1 MNLLIQIIFLIFIIS
16 TKVFSGESGELP
28 GQEPQQTI
36 ESEEI
41 IEIKPEEKEGM
52 DVSGIDELL
61 EPKDIEEIN
70 LPKNRLVEIFDQRFL
85 SELNLDRLVVV
96 GECEKNTAEG
106 KCYIVEPSKTSNHFN
121 NYYYYTNDDNQV
133 YSIIAFNDKKQGD
146 LNICK
151 EKITSWKNYFNSY
164 DLTEKEPLN
173 NSLNFIMTDKS
184 EQNTKNIL
192 EIFASCYTEEFRDI
206 SSSFSIK
213 FNKNFR

>member
-85 SELNLDRLVVV
+85 SELNLDKLVVV

-121 NYYYYTNDDNQV
+121 NYYYYTNIDNQV

-146 LNICK
+146 LNNCK

-164 DLTEKEPLN
+164 DLTEKEPLD
-173 NSLNFIMTDKS
+173 NSLNFIMTDES

-213 FNKNFR
+213 LNKNFR